1 MYPFSSTMKPDPEP
15 DGEVCWKG
23 FGGVPRVMTVTTEGL
38 TAATTAGTVIALL
51 LAWSEPP
58 SDRACVASNGAAVRQ
73 TAARTA
79 AQEIRLMESRRL
91 IVITAVPPCRINSC
105 SALPH
110 SLTIEPKSKDT
121 QPRLTNGGGR
131 LG

>member
-38 TAATTAGTVIALL
+38 TAATTAGTVIPLP

-58 SDRACVASNGAAVRQ
+58 PARALVPRHSRTLRQ
-73 TAARTA
+73 TAAGTPPQA
-79 AQEIRLMESRRL
+79 ALPFASPPL
-91 IVITAVPPCRINSC
+91 HVVTAVPP
-105 SALPH
+105 AQ
-110 SLTIEPKSKDT
+110 LT
-121 QPRLTNGGGR
+121 